1 MSTIIYGC
9 LWILFNLVGRL
20 LFRYRVRGQ
29 HHIPKRGGVLVAA
42 NHASYLD
49 IPLLG
54 CGIRRRVWFLGRHNL
69 FPNPLVNRVLQWLGW
84 IPMRQ
89 DRLDRGG
96 FHKAARLLQEGRV
109 VVLFPEG
116 SRTPDGSLKPGK
128 PGIGVLV
135 AATGCTV
142 VPAYIAGTY
151 EALPIRA
158 KWIRLHPVRVTF
170 GPAIDFTHEA
180 AQHSGKEFYGRV
192 SRTVME
198 RIAELGHVAPP
209 SERALEAEA
218 VETPSAAGPR
228 RAE

>member
-1 MSTIIYGC
+1 VSAIVYGC
-9 LWILFNLVGRL
+9 LWILFNLIGRL
-20 LFRYRVRGQ
+20 LFRYRAQGQ
-29 HHIPKRGGVLVAA
+29 RHIPKRGGVVVAA

-69 FPNPLVNRVLQWLGW
+69 FPNALVNRVFQWLGW

-89 DRLDRGG
+89 DLLDRGG
-96 FHKAARLLQEGRV
+96 FSKAARLLKEGHV

-116 SRTPDGSLKPGK
+116 SRTPDGSLRAGK

-135 AATGCTV
+135 AATGCAV
-142 VPAYIAGTY
+142 VPAYIEGTY
-151 EALPIRA
+151 QALPIRA
-158 KWIRLHPVRVTF
+158 RWIRLHPVRVTF

-180 AQHSGKEFYGRV
+180 AQYSGKELYRRV
-192 SRTVME
+192 SRTVMA

-209 SERALEAEA
+209 SERAAGAEA